1 MAKGFPPVPES
12 LLLEPDDVITYAE
25 EDPLTYVHDYSTGEG
40 EEEGDREGGQEGV
53 GQEGVGQNVRGVL
66 TKRLWNYILGRCE
79 IAADIKYVRTPVI
92 DPRDNEIHLITTAV
106 WIADCSGLKTIL
118 NFVLYN

>member
-1 MAKGFPPVPES
+1 MMAKGFPPVPES

-40 EEEGDREGGQEGV
+40 DGEEEGEGDREG